1 MITGISI
8 ENFKGI
14 SERVTLDLRPITL
27 LFGAN
32 SAGKSTILHA
42 LHYARE
48 VFERHNLDADQTIAG
63 GKYID
68 LGGFQRMLNQGG
80 QGPNGIG
87 DPAIIFEFKLAA
99 TERDLPEA
107 NLDCSLISNYLTE
120 VDPHVPSLE
129 CLDGSLDAW
138 LKGLTTIAIRVEI
151 QYSLLEQR
159 PYVSTLAVTFNGECF
174 VELTAASNMRGVA
187 MTFLNIDHPQLQT
200 VGQFYRDL
208 TFDETDGYYDEFEES
223 ERNED
228 VDRQS
233 MLRRVVEYCDPVL
246 RQESTGPLQILNLH
260 DALPTPEQTLCLV
273 SDDLVHPGLGV
284 SISGTKEEKKVAL
297 AKWMHLQRSHRM
309 CEQLQLILTRLVV
322 GPCKLLCDSL
332 MQFRYLGPLRD
343 TPPRQYEPPRF
354 PDPSR
359 WSSGLGAWDSL
370 QNGPDEL
377 VDAVGQWLGDE
388 SHLNAGCTIERRL
401 YLELDA
407 ADPVVRKLLNRQAFD
422 DIDEDEGL
430 DLSKVPM
437 KSRIVIISGNSDT
450 ELRPHDVGIGISQVV
465 PVIVTALDGEG
476 RLLAIE
482 QPELHIHPRLQAAI
496 ADLFIESIHKNK
508 HRFIIETHSEH
519 LILRLLR
526 RIRET
531 EKGTAPADRQL
542 RTDVLGIYYLKQEN
556 GSSTASRIDVDVKGE
571 FIQPWPDD
579 FFEIDF
585 YERFA

>member
-8 ENFKGI
+8 VDFKGI

-32 SAGKSTILHA
+32 SAGKSTVLHA

-68 LGGFQRMLNQGG
+68 LGGFEQFVHRSEGNQQTAADREVQIGIDVAV
-80 QGPNGIG
+80 PNGFLPSFEIDRDAVG
-87 DPAIIFEFKLAA
+87 RCLEIELYNII
-99 TERDLPEA
+99 RDVTKASVKVTIAWSRLEHCVYVA
-107 NLDCSLISNYLTE
+107 RTE
-120 VDPHVPSLE
+120 VSI
-129 CLDGSLDAW
+129 DGRRIASIVAQPNLREVVVTEIDFEHPRLA
-138 LKGLTTIAIRVEI
+138 TIADNREENFA
-151 QYSLLEQR
+151 QG
-159 PYVSTLAVTFNGECF
+159 TLFDGETILQSAMNLCSDVF
-174 VELTAASNMRGVA
+174 DRGGTVV
-187 MTFLNIDHPQLQT
+187 QLQ
-200 VGQFYRDL
+200 GR
-208 TFDETDGYYDEFEES
+208 G
-223 ERNED
+223 
-228 VDRQS
+228 
-233 MLRRVVEYCDPVL
+233 
-246 RQESTGPLQILNLH
+246 
-260 DALPTPEQTLCLV
+260 DALPCFDHPLRYVHEPFVPQRIDEAAIEQIQKN
-273 SDDLVHPGLGV
+273 S
-284 SISGTKEEKKVAL
+284 L
-297 AKWMHLQRSHRM
+297 AQ
-309 CEQLQLILTRLVV
+309 QTVLILSELIL
-322 GPCKLLCDSL
+322 GPCQLVRDGLKE
-332 MQFRYLGPLRD
+332 FRYLGPLRD
-343 TPPRQYEPPRF
+343 TPARVFHPPRF

-377 VDAVGQWLGDE
+377 VDAVGKWLGDE
-388 SHLNAGCTIERRL
+388 SHLNAGCTLERRS

-407 ADPVVRKLLNRQAFD
+407 ADPIVRKLLNRQAFD
-422 DIDEDEGL
+422 DVEEGEGL

-437 KSRIVIISGNSDT
+437 KSRIVIVSGNSDA

-465 PVIVTALDGEG
+465 PVIVTALDGED

-531 EKGTAPADRQL
+531 EKGTAPFDRQL
-542 RTDVLGIYYLKQEN
+542 RTDELGIYYLKQEN
-556 GSSTASRIDVDVKGE
+556 GSTTASRIDVDVNGE

-585 YERFA
+585 FERFPDAR